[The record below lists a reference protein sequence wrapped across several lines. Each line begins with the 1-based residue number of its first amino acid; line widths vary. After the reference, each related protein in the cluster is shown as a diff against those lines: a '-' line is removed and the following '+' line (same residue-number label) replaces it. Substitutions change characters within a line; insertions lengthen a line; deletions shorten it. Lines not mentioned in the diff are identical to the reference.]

1 MSMKRFTI
9 ILVQLTIVVCL
20 LMVAC
25 TFLLFAGST
34 DHQTPVAVAAAS
46 MLSATGGMHVSGDG
60 GFGPGVSHPIQR
72 PRILNHQHQHSSRYG
87 SDGTGLLEM
96 ADVVHGDG
104 YNNAAASDAP
114 GSSNNN
120 NHIVIEQYNEH
131 DLKTRQ
137 LRDKILR
144 LTAHSSAIGHHGD
157 EAELHAVLRQPSYA
171 NVSTQHVHIFY
182 RAPVPWYDD
191 PEASAASV
199 GDGGGGEHRHQRYI
213 RDQNDA
219 AAESANRITV
229 QPLRSVFYPL
239 LGVYSIGTKVLDVH
253 FRNVLAA
260 GVGVLVV
267 GWQPRADGSLSMV
280 KHIMNYAWKTCAGRL
295 AVTVEML
302 PYAGRTVRSIR
313 FDVGRLHEDFVWS
326 HPAMYRVHVLGKGG
340 SRLPLVYV
348 RSACDSGGAEE
359 WAEMLG
365 PMAKETVRGTAL
377 DGVFVG
383 EVR

>member
-1 MSMKRFTI
+1 MSMKRITI
-9 ILVQLTIVVCL
+9 ILVQLTVLICL

-25 TFLLFAGST
+25 TFMLYSGTT
-34 DHQTPVAVAAAS
+34 DQTPVAVAVAAAS
-46 MLSATGGMHVSGDG
+46 LLSATGGMHVGGDG
-60 GFGPGVSHPIQR
+60 GFGPGISHPIQR
-72 PRILNHQHQHSSRYG
+72 PRILNHQHSSRYG
-87 SDGTGLLEM
+87 PDGTGMLEM
-96 ADVVHGDG
+96 AEDG
-104 YNNAAASDAP
+104 GNGRGADDADTPDMSSSGKNN
-114 GSSNNN
+114 
-120 NHIVIEQYNEH
+120 IVLERYNEFQ
-131 DLKTRQ
+131 LKTRQ
-137 LRDKILR
+137 LRDKIQR
-144 LTAHSSAIGHHGD
+144 LTEHNSAIGHHAD
-157 EAELHAVLRQPSYA
+157 EAELHAALQPAGQAYA

-191 PEASAASV
+191 LAA
-199 GDGGGGEHRHQRYI
+199 EQHQQRYI

-239 LGVYSIGTKVLDVH
+239 LGVYSISTKVLDVH

-267 GWQPRADGSLSMV
+267 GWQPTANGSLAMV
-280 KHIMNYAWKTCAGRL
+280 KHIMNYAWKTGGGRL
-295 AVTVEML
+295 AVSVEML
-302 PYAGRTVRSIR
+302 PYAGRTVAAVRA
-313 FDVGRLHEDFVWS
+313 DVRRLHGEFVWS
-326 HPAMYRVHVLGKGG
+326 HPAMYRVHVQGKGG

-348 RSACDSGGAEE
+348 RGACDSGGADE

-365 PMAKETVRGTAL
+365 PGAKETVRGTTL